1 MICGTY
7 RCCSRRGVWCS
18 EISEWESE
26 EVGDIGR
33 SVCRRAAVL
42 VRGGV
47 NFEKYCIV
55 AGAGRRSLLSY
66 VDVVGIGLF
75 LMC

>member
-33 SVCRRAAVL
+33 SVCRRAAGL

-47 NFEKYCIV
+47 NFE
-55 AGAGRRSLLSY
+55 
-66 VDVVGIGLF
+66 
-75 LMC
+75 

>member
-33 SVCRRAAVL
+33 SALRAAGMF
-42 VRGGV
+42 RGGV
-47 NFEKYCIV
+47 NLE
-55 AGAGRRSLLSY
+55 
-66 VDVVGIGLF
+66 
-75 LMC
+75 